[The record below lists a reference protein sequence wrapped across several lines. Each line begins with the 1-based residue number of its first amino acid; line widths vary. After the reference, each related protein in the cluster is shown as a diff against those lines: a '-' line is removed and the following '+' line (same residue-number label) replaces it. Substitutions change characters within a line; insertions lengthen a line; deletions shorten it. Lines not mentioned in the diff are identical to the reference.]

1 VPIVGDVT
9 HDPRG
14 GGTTTAQPSTRTAAY
29 VERLGGADEIVV
41 GPLPV
46 PPLGPTEVLVA
57 VEATAVNH
65 VDTFVR
71 SGRWRTTTPF
81 PFVIGRDL
89 VGRVV
94 DVGPAV
100 TGFRPG
106 DRVWSNSMGHGGRQ
120 GVAASLVAVDQER
133 LYPVPDGVDP
143 VDLVAAVHPAATAW
157 LALHVHAR
165 AQAGEVLLVIGAAG
179 NVGAALVALGDD
191 AGVRVIASCGPE
203 HHEDVRALGA
213 DGVIG
218 RVTAEDV
225 AASVRGVL
233 GDLAPDG
240 VDVVIDTSGSL
251 DPGALLPL
259 LRPRGRVVVL
269 AGGAT
274 SASFQQGDLYQRDLS
289 VVGFVISR
297 AKVSELADVA
307 AGIGPLLAEG
317 RLRPARIEELP
328 LSDAAAAH
336 RRLEQGTLRG
346 TRIVLRPPAPSLV
359 E

>member
-1 VPIVGDVT
+1 VSIVGDVIQA
-9 HDPRG
+9 PRG
-14 GGTTTAQPSTRTAAY
+14 GRATSTQPDTRIAAY
-29 VERLGGADEIVV
+29 VERLGGPDQIVV

-46 PPLGPTEVLVA
+46 PPLGPTDVLVA

-71 SGRWRTTTPF
+71 SGRWPTETSF

-94 DVGPAV
+94 EVGAAV

-106 DRVWSNSMGHGGRQ
+106 DHVWSNSMGHGGRQ
-120 GVAASLVAVDQER
+120 GAAASLVAVDQQR
-133 LYPVPDGVDP
+133 LYAVPEGVDP
-143 VDLVAAVHPAATAW
+143 VDLVAAAHPAATAW

-165 AQAGEVLLVIGAAG
+165 VQPGELLLVIGAAG
-179 NVGAALVALGDD
+179 NVGAALVTLGAD
-191 AGVRVIASCGPE
+191 AGARVIASCGPE
-203 HHEDVRALGA
+203 HHEEALASGA
-213 DGVIG
+213 SAVVG
-218 RVTAEDV
+218 RVTAD
-225 AASVRGVL
+225 
-233 GDLAPDG
+233 DLAAGERRLLEGLAPEG

-297 AKVSELADVA
+297 AGVDELADA
-307 AGIGPLLAEG
+307 AGGIGRLLADG
-317 RLRPARIEELP
+317 KLRSARIEQLP
-328 LSDAAAAH
+328 LSAAAQAH
-336 RRLEQGTLRG
+336 QRLEQGTLRG
-346 TRIVLRPPAPSLV
+346 ARIVLRPPTNDAG
-359 E
+359 